1 MSELSVGQLRGLT
14 VNSNVISVPSGHT
27 LYAPGH
33 VVQVVQ
39 GVKTDTLATSTV
51 NTWLA
56 TGITATI
63 TPKFSSSKILVTTHI
78 QIGGNGGTSF
88 DAGFGLFRNNSQIAL
103 PSSYGSRLP
112 IIAPW
117 GQRADSLYEM
127 STVSGEFLDS
137 PNSTSALTYDI
148 RGYIAANAYAHYI
161 NRTGSDSDAIGDT
174 RGISVITLMEIA
186 Q

>member
-1 MSELSVGQLRGLT
+1 MSLLKVT
-14 VNSNVISVPSGHT
+14 NITDTSGSGSA
-27 LYAPGH
+27 YAKGH

-39 GVKTDTLATSTV
+39 GVKTDTLVTSTV

-78 QIGGNGGTSF
+78 QIGGNGGNSYN
-88 DAGFGLFRNNSQIAL
+88 AGFGLFRDNSQIAL
-103 PSSYGSRLP
+103 PTSYGSRLP

-117 GQRADSLYEM
+117 GQRADSNFEM

-148 RGYIAANAYAHYI
+148 RGYIANESFPHYI
-161 NRTGSDSDAIGDT
+161 NRTGADADAVSDT
-174 RGISVITLMEIA
+174 RGVSTITLMEIA